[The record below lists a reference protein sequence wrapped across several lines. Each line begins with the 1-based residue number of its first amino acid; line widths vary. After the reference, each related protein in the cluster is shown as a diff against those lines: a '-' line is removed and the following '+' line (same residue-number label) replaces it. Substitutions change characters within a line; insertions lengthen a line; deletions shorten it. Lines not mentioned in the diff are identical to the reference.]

1 MCHPLTKIGSR
12 RYASPLLAALT
23 GALFGYRR
31 AALRDGNGFDRA
43 QYAAVF
49 AIMFGLLGLFVN
61 IVILRGM

>member
-1 MCHPLTKIGSR
+1 ML
-12 RYASPLLAALT
+12 PLLAALT

-31 AALRDGNGFDRA
+31 AALRDGNRFDRA